1 MEIVEV
7 IPDESSEYDKFKIEK
22 SFAENY
28 HLVVAPNALK
38 VKDIDWKSK
47 VGLGK
52 LFIDMRT
59 PMVMCIE
66 KKRLTM
72 FITNLKSLD
81 RPLIF
86 LDNTI
91 EENLE
96 RLMGEYQYK
105 MFILNKIICVLKD
118 LKIAES

>member
-59 PMVMCIE
+59 PRVMCIE